1 MDIERSDQTG
11 SFKSTEPSSPVS
23 YPQAGWHSA
32 LYGFRERER
41 TETGD
46 EEGRKGE
53 KNEFEKER
61 NDDEGRK
68 QGEKQRRITVN

>member
-41 TETGD
+41 QRQGT
-46 EEGRKGE
+46 RKGGRE
-53 KNEFEKER
+53 KKMSLRKRETMARDENKER
-61 NDDEGRK
+61 NREG
-68 QGEKQRRITVN
+68 